1 MQAQA
6 KQQDQP
12 MDAQRREFDA
22 TKAELQACREQ
33 LESALAE
40 VQEKAEHVDVMVSH
54 FNDVVEAQLK
64 PQLYEAETTATQL
77 RGEVLW
83 LHLSFHHVVEVRH
96 HDVDVFRLLLDFG
109 ERAFELFTTC
119 LELGLG
125 GIELASLGIHRQ
137 VFLLELGLHGLST
150 RRQIWK

>member
-77 RGEVLW
+77 RGEVVDLPSSR
-83 LHLSFHHVVEVRH
+83 LPVVVASFV
-96 HDVDVFRLLLDFG
+96 LPP
-109 ERAFELFTTC
+109 
-119 LELGLG
+119 
-125 GIELASLGIHRQ
+125 
-137 VFLLELGLHGLST
+137 
-150 RRQIWK
+150 RR